1 MTYHMV
7 RGLHVSDFHR
17 SHLGFLSS
25 PLFGFVG
32 GYPEASFNVYDAAL
46 TTTDE
51 IVRIDPRRIGNDY
64 NPRRGWGF
72 GKLTK
77 KIGNVLCGV
86 SFFFRGGLREDGGD
100 QDDLIGRCVWLKLD
114 DGLR

>member
-1 MTYHMV
+1 MV

-17 SHLGFLSS
+17 SHLRFLSS

-32 GYPEASFNVYDAAL
+32 GYHEASFNVYDAAL

-64 NPRRGWGF
+64 NPRRVGVF

-77 KIGNVLCGV
+77 KVGNVLCGV
-86 SFFFRGGLREDGGD
+86 FFGGEFRGR
-100 QDDLIGRCVWLKLD
+100 WW
-114 DGLR
+114 